1 MQVIKAKLLSTI
13 LNQEQ
18 NTYTVP
24 DVFEI
29 TVNLKDDQTFRLV
42 QIIEKDNTID
52 LVDSNY
58 NHHDSTW
65 DSEIDVTIY
74 KRVEYY
80 IGE

>member
-1 MQVIKAKLLSTI
+1 MQNIKAKLLSTI

-24 DVFEI
+24 AVFEI

-42 QIIEKDNTID
+42 QIIEKESSID

-65 DSEIDVTIY
+65 DSELTVTIY